1 MCVVAETPRIPRE
14 QKFWLVVYWLPLVTT
29 GFLVAVGIRS
39 GATTSQVAV
48 LVIATVAA
56 LLGVLMAMR
65 VARRRVTTAAFIKAT
80 TTMRVIAVA
89 WVCIGLIL
97 AVVPIV
103 SVLAG
108 ADIDPLWTAGF
119 LGTVGSVSFLAIVGP
134 AYSEY
139 REALAKA
146 DDEG

>member
-1 MCVVAETPRIPRE
+1 MAETPRIPRE

-29 GFLVAVGIRS
+29 GLLVLLGIQN
-39 GATTSQVAV
+39 GATTSELAV
-48 LVIATVAA
+48 LVITTVAS

-80 TTMRVIAVA
+80 TTMRVTAVA
-89 WVCIGLIL
+89 WVCIGLVLGI
-97 AVVPIV
+97 APIF
-103 SVLAG
+103 SVLVG
-108 ADIDPLWTAGF
+108 VDIDPLWTAGF

-146 DDEG
+146 DGGA